1 MMKAHNFY
9 YKKVKRSKLKED
21 WVQYRSL
28 KNLVTKRLRKEKL
41 KFFEDVSEEA
51 MKNPREAWKEFNK
64 RLGRGKRKKIE
75 VVRTGERV
83 TTDKKKLQMSS
94 V

>member
-1 MMKAHNFY
+1 MKAHNFY

-51 MKNPREAWKEFNK
+51 MKNPREA
-64 RLGRGKRKKIE
+64 
-75 VVRTGERV
+75 
-83 TTDKKKLQMSS
+83 
-94 V
+94 